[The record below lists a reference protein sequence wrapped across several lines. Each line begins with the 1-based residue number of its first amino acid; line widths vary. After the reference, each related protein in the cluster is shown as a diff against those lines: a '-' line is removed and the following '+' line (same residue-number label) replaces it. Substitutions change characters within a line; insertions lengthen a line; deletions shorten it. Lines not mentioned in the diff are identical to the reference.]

1 MCTTSTFAA
10 AGGIGYG
17 TQYGG
22 QNCGTSFSS
31 VNLGFMQPGGFVGGV
46 PQQPMAAVKR
56 PAAAPSGGGGGRKAK
71 KTTAQSSAGAAMG
84 GGVSPGGS
92 SREDFVYDF
101 PGVQRGSSSR
111 GTAAAYKPSAAALA
125 KQQAAEAKRLERE
138 AEAARKAEKAAE
150 AKRLRDEEKARKAEE
165 AEKERKFWETPASL
179 EMTPERKAMQKILQE
194 LFAQRHKPSSTPFV
208 EPSNPDLQPNLW
220 DVHEDFKAG
229 KLSGIAEFAAAVR
242 GVFYKCYYTYG
253 ASPDA
258 HYLSKACEKV
268 DLIFE
273 QQVVLLPRSMREQA
287 VMPQPQ
293 REVEEQD
300 LADGVERRRSDR
312 ARVGSQ
318 MFTTQMLVEQEKRR
332 RRGEEERERREE
344 RERQR
349 IVAEEWARQT
359 IDADAVAKL
368 QGSLDG
374 VSVTYFCCRHADA
387 LGLGAFSLVEL
398 ETALAC
404 FAAHSTLLRSAL
416 WALLRLSPTKGV
428 PSKKDKQPPLVE
440 PSASKVAKALVARV
454 AHWKH
459 QLEKVKHDEEV
470 GLEVENDALMYAE
483 DEELHSLLT
492 GEQNPLG
499 DLDELQQRLATDG
512 LAALQ
517 PPALLVRVMHVLIEQ
532 VLKVDKSVA
541 QNADDSAGDEGR
553 ARCLGRDSA
562 GDIYFW
568 FGPAVLQGG
577 RLVALADKPLPT
589 GRREPCARGTVP
601 DLVQPGETI
610 EVEVDEGGELS
621 WRPAQVRR
629 LLRGSTGR
637 FTACVFLPPDEHGD
651 VYPDEDFVECY
662 NASQK
667 DKEWRKMRSKAEIAR
682 EKREA
687 AAAAA
692 AAARAAS
699 GESEPASAASGPSR
713 QCGRFKDGPPKAAP
727 APAPAKPVAEA
738 APAKGGKAKVQPR
751 IVSGHQAVAEAV
763 TSFREVKLAA
773 LAKQL
778 KPSKDKV
785 DKKLLEAVK
794 QIQQRQQEAEAE
806 ASSTAAAQQQRAWSA
821 AMVRLHRDVHAPPEP
836 EEVEE
841 PDPPPEPEVE
851 AEDEP
856 TADGDEAAAA
866 TAGRGSGGGGA
877 TKAPAPAEPQ
887 PRGRSTG
894 GWRARWEAEQ
904 AAKEAA
910 EAAEAMEASRAEA
923 EAATA
928 TAAAAPPAAADGDV
942 ATAPSADGEP
952 PPSAEA
958 SEPMVEG

>member
-1 MCTTSTFAA
+1 MTAV
-10 AGGIGYG
+10 GGIAYG

-22 QNCGTSFSS
+22 QNCGASFPGG
-31 VNLGFMQPGGFVGGV
+31 NLGFMQPGGFVGV
-46 PQQPMAAVKR
+46 PQQPMAAAKR
-56 PAAAPSGGGGGRKAK
+56 PATYAGGGGGRKAK
-71 KTTAQSSAGAAMG
+71 KTTAQSYAGAAAG
-84 GGVSPGGS
+84 GGISPGGS

-111 GTAAAYKPSAAALA
+111 GAGAAYKPSAAALA

-150 AKRLRDEEKARKAEE
+150 AKRQRDEEKARKADD
-165 AEKERKFWETPASL
+165 AEKERRFWETPASL

-194 LFAQRHKPSSTPFV
+194 LFAPRHQPSSKPFID
-208 EPSNPDLQPNLW
+208 PDNPDVSPNLW

-229 KLSGIAEFAAAVR
+229 KLAGIAEFAAAAR

-293 REVEEQD
+293 RDVEEQE

-349 IVAEEWARQT
+349 IAAEEWARET
-359 IDADAVAKL
+359 IDEGAVAKL

-374 VSVTYFCCRHADA
+374 VSVTYFCCRYADA

-416 WALLRLSPTKGV
+416 WALLRLSPAKGV
-428 PSKKDKQPPLVE
+428 PSKDKQPPLVE
-440 PSASKVAKALVARV
+440 PSASKLAKALAARL

-459 QLEKVKHDEEV
+459 QLDKVKRDEEA
-470 GLEVENDALMYAE
+470 GLEVETDALMYAE
-483 DEELHSLLT
+483 DEELHALLT
-492 GEQNPLG
+492 GAPSPLG
-499 DLDELQQRLATDG
+499 DLDALQERLAADG

-517 PPALLVRVMHVLIEQ
+517 PPALLARVMHALIEQ

-541 QNADDSAGDEGR
+541 QNVDDSAGDEGR

-562 GDIYFW
+562 GDVYFW

-589 GRREPCARGTVP
+589 GKREPCARGAVP
-601 DLVQPGETI
+601 ELVQPGETI

-637 FTACVFLPPDEHGD
+637 FTACVFLPPDEDGG

-662 NASQK
+662 EATQLNV
-667 DKEWRKMRSKAEIAR
+667 EW
-682 EKREA
+682 
-687 AAAAA
+687 
-692 AAARAAS
+692 
-699 GESEPASAASGPSR
+699 
-713 QCGRFKDGPPKAAP
+713 RFKDGSPKAVLVLPPAKAAAETAP
-727 APAPAKPVAEA
+727 ATL
-738 APAKGGKAKVQPR
+738 Q

-794 QIQQRQQEAEAE
+794 QIQQRQHEAEAG
-806 ASSTAAAQQQRAWSA
+806 ASGTAAAQQQRAWSA

-836 EEVEE
+836 EEPDE
-841 PDPPPEPEVE
+841 PDPPPESEVKD
-851 AEDEP
+851 EDEP
-856 TADGDEAAAA
+856 MADGGEAAAA
-866 TAGRGSGGGGA
+866 AAAAAATLAATAAAGRGSGGGDA
-877 TKAPAPAEPQ
+877 PKPPAPAEP
-887 PRGRSTG
+887 PKRSRDTG
-894 GWRARWEAEQ
+894 GWRARVAAEE
-904 AAKEAA
+904 AAKEAK

-923 EAATA
+923 DTA
-928 TAAAAPPAAADGDV
+928 VAAAPPAVADSDV
-942 ATAPSADGEP
+942 AMAASADGEP
-952 PPSAEA
+952 PPP
-958 SEPMVEG
+958 EPMVEG